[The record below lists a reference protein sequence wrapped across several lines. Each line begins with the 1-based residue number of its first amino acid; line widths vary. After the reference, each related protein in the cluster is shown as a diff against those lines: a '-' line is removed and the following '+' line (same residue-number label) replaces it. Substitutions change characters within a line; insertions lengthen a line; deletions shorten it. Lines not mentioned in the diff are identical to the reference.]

1 MGCESFP
8 GNINET
14 QAACVFSESSHLSI
28 FLAGESAHAKQIYV
42 NIWYEH

>member
-28 FLAGESAHAKQIYV
+28 FWQERVHMQNKYM
-42 NIWYEH
+42 